1 MNQIGPNI
9 NPLHRVFLQGASNF
23 INPQKDSLT
32 EERKLNRRQ
41 DYDRLRNLNQ
51 EQTPAYKNLIPQES
65 RPPQMPNK
73 TDLNLPGQ
81 SISKPQIK
89 PQERHPALAKENS
102 FDPAISEIKPNT
114 IKVQDDF
121 KNSINN
127 KLNSDDPGVF
137 TNALEEL
144 GSLEDDKLVP
154 DTPAFEFKQKVTNQ
168 YAIGQDEEQ
177 GTIYQCPLTKTP
189 CSRKTF
195 WTRLKEFFQTLVGI
209 QPKEEALTKVESLN
223 KQDPISRSYTSNQ
236 QQVKAQNV
244 SSTDAWK
251 RPMRRQGGSWT

>member
-23 INPQKDSLT
+23 MKPERDSLT
-32 EERKLNRRQ
+32 DERMMSRQQ
-41 DYDRLRNLNQ
+41 DYDRLLNLNKS
-51 EQTPAYKNLIPQES
+51 EPPAHKNILPNKNQPS
-65 RPPQMPNK
+65 QMPNK

-81 SISKPQIK
+81 SIKTPQIK
-89 PQERHPALAKENS
+89 PQEKPAALAEKPS
-102 FDPAISEIKPNT
+102 FEPAISEIKPNA
-114 IKVQDDF
+114 IKVKDDF

-127 KLNSDDPGVF
+127 KLTSEDPGVF

-144 GSLEDDKLVP
+144 GQLEDDKLVP

-189 CSRKTF
+189 CSKKTF
-195 WTRLKEFFQTLVGI
+195 WTRLKEFFQTLVGG
-209 QPKEEALTKVESLN
+209 QSKEEAMSRVEQLN
-223 KQDPISRSYTSNQ
+223 KKDPIARSFTSNQ

-244 SSTDAWK
+244 SNTDAWK
-251 RPMRRQGGSWT
+251 RPMKRQGGTWS